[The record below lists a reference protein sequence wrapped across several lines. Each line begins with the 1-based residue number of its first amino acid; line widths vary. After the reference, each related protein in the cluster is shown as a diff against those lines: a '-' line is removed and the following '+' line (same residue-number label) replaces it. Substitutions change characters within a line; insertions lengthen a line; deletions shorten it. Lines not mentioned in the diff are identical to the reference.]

1 MRKTIIKIVSICLI
15 LLTSF
20 SLFALPIFELDVDY
34 LVQKYE
40 DKITTIKDTDDP
52 DAKIDHTFTKETFD
66 KANNGKIE
74 LDEEA
79 KASFDVVYY
88 DSYEE
93 VEGGVK
99 FKNGIKL
106 TSEDV
111 KDLVRLSIWASGEN
125 AKLII
130 EVDDVEVKQIELTQ
144 DIQKYVV
151 EVKETDGAKLE
162 LTFTSTTT
170 LHRLKVNEDDLATFD
185 DAKKI
190 LLDRI
195 ILFSG
200 IIVNDP
206 SLVDVENK
214 TIYGAEDQVNE
225 VLRGVNFFSLFNMFL
240 RDVKYDISL
249 VKQLQ
254 EVDKTVDLPFSAK
267 LDYYT
272 ELRFCPFVSLLVFI
286 SALAIVGS
294 FVYVVVSFVIDLI
307 MKKNKTNIM
316 IPSLI
321 ALGGLMVLL
330 NISTFM
336 GPNFFNDTHNIA
348 TEYRIFFFE
357 IAKSTRSFICASV
370 LIMILACVN
379 FVDVAFDFK
388 ESLTLEKKN
397 NLKIYFVITLSL
409 VSIMVLLSLLGLF
422 IR

>member
-162 LTFTSTTT
+162 LTFTSTST

-272 ELRFCPFVSLLVFI
+272 ELRFCPFVSLLVFV

-357 IAKSTRSFICASV
+357 IAKLTPSFIYASV

-379 FVDVAFDFK
+379 FVDVTLDFK
-388 ESLTLEKKN
+388 ESLTLKN
-397 NLKIYFVITLSL
+397 KGKNKIYFIVSLSL
-409 VSIMVLLSLLGLF
+409 ISIMIILILVGLF
-422 IR
+422 IH